1 MVIGIGKL
9 RVASLLDNGVI
20 YGSVQHNLRGARIT
34 ATAATARRNI
44 YSSYL
49 RAALI
54 GKGKADAALVIVDLG
69 AHAEYRIG
77 FNLVQLTCYGRV
89 LHGVGAVRIERLIDL
104 HLVDG
109 DVDIA
114 RCVWILNRPIYGDSL
129 YGTSTSEILPAC
141 FRIPTANVGTDKLLG
156 LPLAL

>member
-20 YGSVQHNLRGARIT
+20 YGSIQHNLRGTRI
-34 ATAATARRNI
+34 TAATATTCRNI
-44 YSSYL
+44 DSRNLST
-49 RAALI
+49 ALV
-54 GKGKADAALVIVDLG
+54 GKGKADTALVITDLG

-77 FNLVQLTCYGRV
+77 LNLVQLTCYGRV

-156 LPLAL
+156 LPFAL